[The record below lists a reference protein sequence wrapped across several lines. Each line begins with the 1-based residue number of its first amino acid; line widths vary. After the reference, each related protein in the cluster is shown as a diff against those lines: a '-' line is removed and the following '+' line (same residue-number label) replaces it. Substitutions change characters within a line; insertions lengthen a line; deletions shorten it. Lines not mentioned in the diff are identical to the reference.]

1 MVYSAA
7 LKLKLWNKLIIKEV
21 DFDFYL
27 EYLVFFYKEAPLYLE
42 MKKMFGTKKRTIH
55 NIPDY
60 NIDRILNAIPNKLK
74 YYIKI
79 KDMFVVLKVMLLKV
93 KCFKLKKG
101 NLRVSL

>member
-1 MVYSAA
+1 
-7 LKLKLWNKLIIKEV
+7 
-21 DFDFYL
+21 
-27 EYLVFFYKEAPLYLE
+27 
-42 MKKMFGTKKRTIH
+42 MFGTKKRTIH

-60 NIDRILNAIPNKLK
+60 NIDRILKAIPNKLK

-101 NLRVSL
+101 TLGCLFFMKKSPHKVQGFLCYEYL